1 MPHPI
6 VYLTFDGTCTQ
17 AMRFYEK
24 ALNGRLTVLMSGG
37 DSPMAEHIP
46 KESAHRIL
54 HARLE
59 LDDNGLLFAGDC
71 REDIAYEGIKGLSL
85 TLNYDTIEQAER
97 VFAALSEGGV
107 ITMPMQPAFWAKT
120 WGMLIDKFGTPWIVN
135 GSMLSFN

>member
-6 VYLTFDGTCTQ
+6 VYLSFDGTCTQ

-120 WGMLIDKFGTPWIVN
+120 WGMLIDKFATPWIVN